1 MRQGSNLGPFLFL
14 VYINDIFDTKI
25 KRFVILFADDAVSI
39 EFGDNI
45 DSLNENVQNDMNIIS
60 DWLLENEL
68 ALNATKTKYML
79 IKGG

>member
-25 KRFVILFADDAVSI
+25 KRFVIHFADDAVSI

-68 ALNATKTKYML
+68 ALNAIKTKYML
-79 IKGG
+79 IKEG